1 VFVKTWQKRTLIVV
15 AVFVVVVGLFT
26 LEFMSFGGQ
35 FRDLRNRSPGACS
48 TLSLNASAEDIQI
61 DRNRSIAYL
70 SSLDRRSL
78 VEGNDVKGTVLQV
91 DLVAD
96 PLRAEP
102 ALSSAPSGFRPHG
115 MSLYRMGDG
124 KQRLFVI
131 SHPEG
136 EDHVVEIFEQD
147 ADNRFAHVGSVRD
160 PLLVSPNAIVAVGP
174 QQFYVANDKGATG
187 IFQRI
192 AESLFRRGLSKV
204 VYFDGETMTIAADGL
219 KSAVGMG
226 LSPDGLTV
234 YVAETLGKRIS
245 VYTRNPL
252 TGELVFREHIEIDGS
267 PDNINVDADGALWIA
282 THAKLLDLIRH
293 FGDASHRAPTTIL
306 RYASGV
312 LTPIYVNDGSA
323 ISAGSVGAAFGGRL
337 YIGSITEPKLHIC
350 RMR

>member
-1 VFVKTWQKRTLIVV
+1 MKTWKKRTLIFVG
-15 AVFVVVVGLFT
+15 VFAIVVVLFT

-35 FRDLRNRSPGACS
+35 FRALSVRSPGVCS
-48 TLSLNASAEDIQI
+48 TLPLNASAEDIQI

-70 SSLDRRSL
+70 SSLDRRGL
-78 VEGNDVKGTVLQV
+78 VEGKAVEGTVLQV
-91 DLVAD
+91 DLVTD
-96 PLRAEP
+96 PLRTDP

-136 EDHVVEIFEQD
+136 DEHVIELFEQN
-147 ADNRFAHVGSVRD
+147 ADNRFTHVGSIRD
-160 PLLVSPNAIVAVGP
+160 PLLASPNAIVAVGP
-174 QQFYVANDKGATG
+174 QQFYVANDKGDAG
-187 IFQRI
+187 FLGRI
-192 AESLFRRGLSKV
+192 AESLFRTGLSKV
-204 VYFDGETMTIAADGL
+204 VYFDGESMRVAADGL

-234 YVAETLGKRIS
+234 YVAETLGKRVS

-252 TGELVFREHIEIDGS
+252 TGDLNFKQHIDLDSS

-282 THAKLLDLIRH
+282 THAKLVDLIRH
-293 FGDASHRAPTTIL
+293 FGDATHEAPTTIL
-306 RYASGV
+306 RHASDTT
-312 LTPIYVNDGSA
+312 TPIYVNDGSE

-337 YIGSITEPKLHIC
+337 YIGSITEPQLLIC